1 MTMTPIFFH
10 TTEDIDIYLGDLE
23 KTLNEMKKSVF
34 SFSEI
39 DYLRHRIS
47 FYTPKPIKSIINTS
61 IKETKPLLYHSAK
74 WVCSFFVED
83 DIPMSQP
90 VVFDEEGDRS
100 LDCYTTETTR

>member
-1 MTMTPIFFH
+1 MTMTPVFFH
-10 TTEDIDIYLGDLE
+10 TTEDIDIYLGELE

-83 DIPMSQP
+83 IPMREP
-90 VVFDEEGDRS
+90 IPEGERS
-100 LDCYTTETTR
+100 LDCYTTETTP